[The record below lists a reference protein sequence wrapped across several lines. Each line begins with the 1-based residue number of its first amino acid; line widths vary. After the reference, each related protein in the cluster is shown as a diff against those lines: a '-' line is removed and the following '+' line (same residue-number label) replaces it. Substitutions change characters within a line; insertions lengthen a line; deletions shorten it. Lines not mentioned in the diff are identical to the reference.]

1 MDITV
6 PDIGHFID
14 VPIIEV
20 HVTAGDVVAAEDPV
34 ITLESD
40 KATLDVPASAAGTV
54 SEVAV
59 RIGDRVSA
67 GDLILRLDAAPA
79 SGGPAAAPVRERV
92 TEDAAPAPAEPP
104 GYGSPSGI
112 YEVIEVTVPDIGH
125 FIDVPVIEVHVAAGD
140 AVAPEDP
147 LITLESDKATLDIP
161 APMAGTITAVRVAV
175 GDPVSAGHVIAD
187 LSTGQQLMPEAA
199 QPAPEAAQPA
209 PEAAQPAPEAAQ
221 PVPEAAQPVP
231 GAVAAEPRPAAAAS
245 AAAGPDPAAGH
256 QAGPGGITAD
266 VLVLGAGPGGY
277 TAAFRA
283 ADLGKKVVLV
293 DRWPAL
299 GGVCLNVGCIPS
311 KALLHAAKVIAEAK
325 EMSEHGITFGPPA
338 IDLDKLRAWKDGVVG
353 RLTGGLAGLARQ
365 RKVTTIRGY
374 GRFTSPH
381 QLQVE
386 LAEGGVTTVG
396 FEQAII
402 AAGSEPLTLPF
413 IPQSD
418 PRVVDST
425 GALELGGVPQRL
437 LILGG
442 GIIGLEMATV
452 YHELGAKVTIAEMMD
467 QLIPGADKDL
477 ISPLAKRVTRQY
489 ENIYLKTK
497 VTNVEARPEGLVV
510 SFDGPKAPATDTF
523 DRMLVA
529 VGRSPNGKLIGAEN
543 AGITVDDRGFIPV
556 DKQLRTSVPHIFAI
570 GDIVGQ
576 PMLAHKAMH
585 EGKVAA
591 EVTAGKNSFFDAR
604 VIPSV
609 AYTDPEVAWAG
620 ITENQA
626 RAAGVTYGKGV
637 FPWAASG
644 RSLTLGRSEGL
655 TKLLFDEATG
665 RVIGCGIVG
674 PNADDLIT
682 EAALA
687 IEMGADAADIA
698 LTIHPHPTLSETVAL
713 AAEAFEGTITDLYL
727 PRRA

>member
-1 MDITV
+1 M
-6 PDIGHFID
+6 
-14 VPIIEV
+14 
-20 HVTAGDVVAAEDPV
+20 
-34 ITLESD
+34 
-40 KATLDVPASAAGTV
+40 
-54 SEVAV
+54 
-59 RIGDRVSA
+59 
-67 GDLILRLDAAPA
+67 
-79 SGGPAAAPVRERV
+79 
-92 TEDAAPAPAEPP
+92 
-104 GYGSPSGI
+104 
-112 YEVIEVTVPDIGH
+112 
-125 FIDVPVIEVHVAAGD
+125 
-140 AVAPEDP
+140 
-147 LITLESDKATLDIP
+147 
-161 APMAGTITAVRVAV
+161 
-175 GDPVSAGHVIAD
+175 
-187 LSTGQQLMPEAA
+187 
-199 QPAPEAAQPA
+199 
-209 PEAAQPAPEAAQ
+209 
-221 PVPEAAQPVP
+221 
-231 GAVAAEPRPAAAAS
+231 
-245 AAAGPDPAAGH
+245 
-256 QAGPGGITAD
+256 
-266 VLVLGAGPGGY
+266 LVLGAGPGGY

-311 KALLHAAKVIAEAK
+311 KALLHAGRVIAETK
-325 EMSEHGITFGPPA
+325 EMSEHGITFGAPA
-338 IDLDKLRAWKDGVVG
+338 IDLDKLRTWKDGVVG

-365 RKVTTIRGY
+365 RKVTTVRGY

-386 LAEGGVTTVG
+386 LAEGGVTTVD

-452 YHELGAKVTIAEMMD
+452 YHELGARVTIAELMD

-529 VGRSPNGKLIGAEN
+529 VGRSPNGKLIGAEK
-543 AGITVDDRGFIPV
+543 AGVTVDDRGFIGV
-556 DKQLRTSVPHIFAI
+556 DKQLRTNVPHIFAI
-570 GDIVGQ
+570 GDVVGQ

-591 EVTAGKNSFFDAR
+591 EVAAGKNSFFDAR
-604 VIPSV
+604 AIPSV

-620 ITENQA
+620 VTETEA
-626 RAAGVTYGKGV
+626 KAAGVTYGKGV

-655 TKLLFDEATG
+655 TKLLFDQATG

-674 PNADDLIT
+674 PNAGDLIA
-682 EAALA
+682 EAVLA
-687 IEMGADAADIA
+687 IEMGADAADIS

-727 PRRA
+727 PRRSS